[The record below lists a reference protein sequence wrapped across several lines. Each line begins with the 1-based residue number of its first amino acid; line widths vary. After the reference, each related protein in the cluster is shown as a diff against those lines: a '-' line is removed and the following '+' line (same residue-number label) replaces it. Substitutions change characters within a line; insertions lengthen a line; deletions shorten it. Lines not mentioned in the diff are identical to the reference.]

1 MIPCLLTL
9 FGVMFTLSL
18 TALTVVVF
26 RQQVV
31 RLLAERPRL
40 ISGRSKSIEAV
51 AGFVLVAIAIRKSC
65 FVEGTGYHVRNVLV
79 SALLIA
85 LAVPDEDLAYWASR
99 SPRSPGSKGSL
110 PTWHAAPIIC
120 QLRVHHIADANLLRL
135 DVARALIYTGFFPG
149 PSA

>member
-1 MIPCLLTL
+1 
-9 FGVMFTLSL
+9 MFTLSL

-85 LAVPDEDLAYWASR
+85 LAVPDEEPSIL
-99 SPRSPGSKGSL
+99 GKQI
-110 PTWHAAPIIC
+110 APIA
-120 QLRVHHIADANLLRL
+120 RFETIAAHL
-135 DVARALIYTGFFPG
+135 ARRFNHLSATS
-149 PSA
+149 PSHCGR